1 MSTVNL
7 RELAIERTERQ
18 PRPSRK
24 RRRAWFS
31 RYIVP
36 GVVLLGF
43 LALLGWAMRDR
54 LVTRRQVSVV
64 PVVVT
69 RAEVQQ
75 AGTPLFQA
83 AGWVEPRPTA
93 VNAAALTE
101 GVIEELLVVEGQ
113 AVEAGQPVARLIDVD
128 ARLALKE
135 AEAQLALRE
144 SEVRSAEAELKAA
157 RLRKE
162 FPVHLEAQQADAES
176 VLAKIQ
182 TELAGLPFLIQSAA
196 SQREYAQSNLDGK
209 RSAGAGISGR
219 SLQLAESDFGTTT
232 ANLNELKQRE
242 PNLRKEEAALQK
254 KLDALAQQRM
264 LLIEESRQL
273 ESAQARLEAAQVGR
287 DQARLSVE
295 KARLNLERC
304 IVRSPMTGRVMQLV
318 GQPGIRVM
326 GLETTA
332 SRSSSTVVTL
342 YDPRML
348 QVRADVRLEDVPL
361 VEPGQPVE
369 VQTASSK
376 ETLHGVV
383 LRPTSSANIQKNTL
397 EVKVSLV
404 DPPESIRPE
413 MLVTATFL
421 APPKPE
427 AANTANEQERLL
439 VPRELVDSS
448 AGSATVWIVDA
459 SGQARR
465 RSIQLGKAGSDKL
478 VEVTSGLTPTDK
490 LIASG
495 TDGLQ
500 EGEAVEISRED
511 DRIGM

>member
-43 LALLGWAMRDR
+43 VALLGWAMWDR
-54 LVTRRQVSVV
+54 LITRRQVSVV
-64 PVVVT
+64 PVVLT
-69 RAEVQQ
+69 RSEVQQ

-83 AGWVEPRPTA
+83 AGWIEPRPTA
-93 VNAAALTE
+93 ANVAALTE

-113 AVEAGQPVARLIDVD
+113 PVEVGQPVAKLIDVD
-128 ARLALKE
+128 ASLALQE
-135 AEAQLALRE
+135 AEIQLVLRE
-144 SEVRSAEAELKAA
+144 SELRSAAAELKAA
-157 RLRKE
+157 KLRKE
-162 FPVHLEAQQADAES
+162 FPVHLEAQLAEAES
-176 VLAKIQ
+176 ILAKTR
-182 TELAGLPFLIQSAA
+182 TELAQLPFLIQSAET
-196 SQREYAQSNLDGK
+196 QLEYAQNNLEGK

-219 SLQLAESDFGTTT
+219 SLQLAESELGTTA

-242 PNLRKEEAALQK
+242 PSLRREEAALQK
-254 KLDALAQQRM
+254 KQDALASQLK
-264 LLIEESRQL
+264 LLIDESRQV
-273 ESAQARLEAAQVGR
+273 ESAIAQEEAAKANR
-287 DQARLSVE
+287 DRAQLMVE

-318 GQPGIRVM
+318 AQPGIRVM
-326 GLETTA
+326 GLESNA

-397 EVKVSLV
+397 EVKVSLT
-404 DPPESIRPE
+404 DPPETIRPE

-427 AANTANEQERLL
+427 AAETSKEQERLL
-439 VPRELVDSS
+439 VPRELVDLS
-448 AGSATVWIVDA
+448 AGAATVWIVDA

-465 RSIQLGKAGSDKL
+465 RSIQMGKAGSDKL

-495 TDGLQ
+495 VDGLQ
-500 EGEAVEISRED
+500 DGELVEISRED
-511 DRIGM
+511 ERIGM